1 MSEPLSAVDRRN
13 KWTFGIGT
21 VGRDM
26 VYTLVSMYLVFFLSD
41 VLKPSTQEF
50 LWASSLILV
59 ARLFDAVADIV
70 MGAIVDNT
78 RTRWG
83 QYKPWIA
90 LGVVASAIFTVLMF
104 SDFDTHGVAFVVGF
118 ALVYLAWSLSW
129 TANDIPYWALLPA
142 LSVDQ
147 KKRESFGAIA
157 KIFATVGLFVVV
169 VAVIPV
175 TKALAPVV
183 GEVQAWTVFA
193 VGVVVIMLLGQL
205 VTLVGVKEP
214 KLAVEQERTSVRDVV
229 RAVFGNDQLLWTAI
243 AMVLFMTGYLT
254 TTTFGTYYFKYV
266 YGDEAMYSP
275 FGAVLVASQ
284 LLGYGIFPMLSRRF
298 SRARL
303 YSLSIALILLGY
315 AIFFFSPVNIAFIA
329 VAGLLIFVGDAFITL
344 LMLVFLTDTIEYG
357 HWKARTTQHCGH
369 LRSPAI
375 HQQGGRGAV
384 DPDRRGG
391 HRDRRGDPGP
401 SGRHLGGGTVH
412 DQGRDAAV
420 AGRADRD
427 QLPDLPPQVPYRR
440 GLLRSYRGGP
450 AGAGPAALDR
460 PPLGGEPAGC
470 PGEIPSWSR
479 QFGPRSSADRAAAF

>member
-13 KWTFGIGT
+13 KWTFGVGT

-41 VLKPSTQEF
+41 VLRPSKEEF
-50 LWASSLILV
+50 LWASSLILI

-90 LGVVASAIFTVLMF
+90 IGVVASAIFTVLMF
-104 SDFDTHGVAFVVGF
+104 TDFGTRGVAFVVGF

-142 LSVDQ
+142 LTVDQ

-175 TKALAPVV
+175 TKALAPLV
-183 GEVQAWTVFA
+183 GDVPAWTIFA
-193 VGVVVIMLLGQL
+193 AAIVVIMLVGQL
-205 VTLVGVKEP
+205 VTLIGVKEP
-214 KLAVEQERTSVRDVV
+214 KLAIEQERTTVRDLV

-266 YGDEAMYSP
+266 YGDEGMYSP

-284 LLGYGIFPMLSRRF
+284 LLGYAVFPMLSRRF
-298 SRARL
+298 SRGRL

-315 AIFFFSPVNIAFIA
+315 VIFFFSPTSIAFIA
-329 VAGLLIFVGDAFITL
+329 VAGLFIFVGDAFITL

-357 HWKARTTQHCGH
+357 HWKLGRRNTAVTFALQPFINKVGAALSTQ
-369 LRSPAI
+369 I
-375 HQQGGRGAV
+375 V
-384 DPDRRGG
+384 
-391 HRDRRGDPGP
+391 
-401 SGRHLGGGTVH
+401 
-412 DQGRDAAV
+412 AV
-420 AGRADRD
+420 AIVFAGVNPDHPADTSASGLFIIKAGMLL
-427 QLPDLPPQVPYRR
+427 LPAVLIVISYLIYRR
-440 GLLRSYRGGP
+440 KYRIDEVFYAKIVAELRERGQLL
-450 AGAGPAALDR
+450 
-460 PPLGGEPAGC
+460 
-470 PGEIPSWSR
+470 
-479 QFGPRSSADRAAAF
+479 